1 MRGMNKPDIYIQ
13 TKNPSP
19 VKMVAVHP
27 RRNKYLEMKRQKE
40 IDAMVELTRNQLMD
54 RYDG

>member
-1 MRGMNKPDIYIQ
+1 MKGMNKPDIHIQ
-13 TKNPSP
+13 SRNPLP
-19 VKMVAVHP
+19 AKRTRP
-27 RRNKYLEMKRQKE
+27 RKKKYMEIKRQRE